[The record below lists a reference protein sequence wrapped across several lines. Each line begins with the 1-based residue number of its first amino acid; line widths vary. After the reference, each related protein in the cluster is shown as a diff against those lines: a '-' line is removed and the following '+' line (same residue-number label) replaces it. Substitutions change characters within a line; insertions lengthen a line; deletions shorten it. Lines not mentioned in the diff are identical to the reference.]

1 MRHASIAFSTFFIFL
16 ALLVSREVQAGESFP
31 NEPDGFR
38 GIAWGTPLSEN
49 KNEMIYVK
57 SNVGIDIFSRRNSK
71 MSIGDASLFELHYG
85 YSKNGFMVVYI
96 KTADKENASLLR
108 KEIKEHFGPGP
119 WDGRTGTIVP
129 LRDGASIY
137 STVLMRELMQE
148 QFQQIDAEVNVLMK
162 QLKKKHS
169 GGQSNSDF

>member
-1 MRHASIAFSTFFIFL
+1 MRHESIAFSAFFIFL
-16 ALLVSREVQAGESFP
+16 ALLFSRPVQAGESFL
-31 NEPDGFR
+31 NEPNGFR

-49 KNEMIYVK
+49 KDEMIFVK
-57 SNVGIDIFSRRNSK
+57 TNVGIDIFSRRNSK
-71 MSIGDASLFELHYG
+71 MSIGDAPLSELHYG

-96 KTADKENASLLR
+96 KTAGKENASLLR
-108 KEIKEHFGPGP
+108 KELEKHFGPGP
-119 WDGRTGTIVP
+119 WDGRTGTVVP

-137 STVLMRELMQE
+137 STVLMQE
-148 QFQQIDAEVNVLMK
+148 QFQQIEAEVNVLMK